1 MVMSMNKVLVKLYV
15 PILEKTYDIWL
26 PLNKRIYNIIILL
39 SKAINEMEEG
49 YYQPE
54 EMPILYNR
62 LTGTVYDINLKG
74 QETDIRN
81 GTEIVLI

>member
-1 MVMSMNKVLVKLYV
+1 MNKVLVKLYV
-15 PILEKTYDIWL
+15 PIIDGQYDIWL
-26 PLNKRIYNIIILL
+26 PLNKKIYNIIVLL
-39 SKAINEMEEG
+39 SKAVNELEEG

-62 LTGTVYDINLKG
+62 LTGMPYDINLKV
-74 QETDIRN
+74 QEADIRN

>member
-1 MVMSMNKVLVKLYV
+1 MNKVLVKLYV
-15 PILEKTYDIWL
+15 PIIEEQYDIWL
-26 PLNKRIYNIIILL
+26 PLNKKIYNIIILL
-39 SKAINEMEEG
+39 SKAVNELKEG

-62 LTGTVYDINLKG
+62 LTGAPYDVKLKVL
-74 QETDIRN
+74 ETDIRN